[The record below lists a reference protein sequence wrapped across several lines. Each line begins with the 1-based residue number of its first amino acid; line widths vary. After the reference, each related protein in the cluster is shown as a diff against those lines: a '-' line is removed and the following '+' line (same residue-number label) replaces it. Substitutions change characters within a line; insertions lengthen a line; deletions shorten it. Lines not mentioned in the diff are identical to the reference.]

1 MISIDDRLSEIRWI
15 RNEIWRCRR
24 LLETELPGAER
35 EVVEKRL
42 LEQLS
47 DFKWLLQVAF
57 PLTLCSEVNSTKIA
71 TIGPSGSTE
80 APIESA
86 AMASTDRFGMSIGS

>member
-1 MISIDDRLSEIRWI
+1 MISIDDRLSELRWI

-47 DFKWLLQVAF
+47 DFKRLLQVAI

-71 TIGPSGSTE
+71 TIGSTE

>member
-1 MISIDDRLSEIRWI
+1 MISIDDRLSELRWI

-35 EVVEKRL
+35 DVVEKRL

-47 DFKWLLQVAF
+47 DFKRLLQVAI
-57 PLTLCSEVNSTKIA
+57 PLTLCSEVNSTEIA
-71 TIGPSGSTE
+71 STE